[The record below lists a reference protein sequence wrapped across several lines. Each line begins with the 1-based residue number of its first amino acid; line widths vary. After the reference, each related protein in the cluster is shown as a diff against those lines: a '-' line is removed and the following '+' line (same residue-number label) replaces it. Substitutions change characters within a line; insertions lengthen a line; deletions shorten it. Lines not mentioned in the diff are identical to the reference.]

1 LCTHGCAG
9 ALKTLAH
16 EIWTEY
22 DRDPKMCLGLVQQQF
37 TNKLWSFIILTRRG
51 LQVLGYFDE
60 V

>member
-1 LCTHGCAG
+1 
-9 ALKTLAH
+9 
-16 EIWTEY
+16 
-22 DRDPKMCLGLVQQQF
+22 MCLGLVQQQF